1 MARQVGSDRKRSAGR
16 TARCACCAA
25 RLLPRNCE
33 VDQSET
39 IGSRLL
45 QTDATPNAST
55 PQGFPQA
62 ETSFPQ
68 GGKTRSKCEA
78 ASSTSARLSRNPTWQ
93 MLAEARF
100 IVDICVEDS
109 SDSGSSSL
117 VGHFQEATKL
127 PVSDTLLRL

>member
-1 MARQVGSDRKRSAGR
+1 
-16 TARCACCAA
+16 
-25 RLLPRNCE
+25 
-33 VDQSET
+33 
-39 IGSRLL
+39 
-45 QTDATPNAST
+45 
-55 PQGFPQA
+55 
-62 ETSFPQ
+62 
-68 GGKTRSKCEA
+68 
-78 ASSTSARLSRNPTWQ
+78 